1 MNHSLTKLIEGFGAR
16 QLNSPQHT
24 NLIKPRLSPTHF
36 SVTGLIVGPTPPSS
50 TEGCRVAPYVNM
62 PSLRMAFDRLHMQHL
77 GSHFDT
83 LAAAAA
89 ASAAA
94 AAATSPLAA
103 AAAAALPPP
112 AAVTSS
118 SPVLPGSATSPLQS
132 PLPSPLPSMLFYPTP
147 HYAVNFA
154 ALAQNG
160 LLSNKNS
167 SIADLRLKAKHHA
180 ASLGL
185 S

>member
-1 MNHSLTKLIEGFGAR
+1 MGAALIYLPLA
-16 QLNSPQHT
+16 
-24 NLIKPRLSPTHF
+24 
-36 SVTGLIVGPTPPSS
+36 VAGLIVGPTPNSAS
-50 TEGCRVAPYVNM
+50 EGCRVAPYVNM
-62 PSLRMAFDRLHMQHL
+62 PSLRMAFDRIHMQHL

-94 AAATSPLAA
+94 AAAGNPLAA
-103 AAAAALPPP
+103 AAAAGLPP
-112 AAVTSS
+112 VTST
-118 SPVLPGSATSPLQS
+118 PGLPGTGVT
-132 PLPSPLPSMLFYPTP
+132 LPSMLFYPTP

-160 LLSNKNS
+160 LLANKNS

>member
-1 MNHSLTKLIEGFGAR
+1 MSAQPPNEFKSTLLDHL
-16 QLNSPQHT
+16 QHC
-24 NLIKPRLSPTHF
+24 LFP
-36 SVTGLIVGPTPPSS
+36 GMIVGSVPT

-62 PSLRMAFDRLHMQHL
+62 PSLRMAFDRIHMQHL
-77 GSHFDT
+77 GHLD
-83 LAAAAA
+83 LAAATAA
-89 ASAAA
+89 ASAATA
-94 AAATSPLAA
+94 AAANPLAGLPGVPAHSPGSVA
-103 AAAAALPPP
+103 AAPPP
-112 AAVTSS
+112 
-118 SPVLPGSATSPLQS
+118 GF
-132 PLPSPLPSMLFYPTP
+132 PSMLFYPTP

-160 LLSNKNS
+160 LLANKNS